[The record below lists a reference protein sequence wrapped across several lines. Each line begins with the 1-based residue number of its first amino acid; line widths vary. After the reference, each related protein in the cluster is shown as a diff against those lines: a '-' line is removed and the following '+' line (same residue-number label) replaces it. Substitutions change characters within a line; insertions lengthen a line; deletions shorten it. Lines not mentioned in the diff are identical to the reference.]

1 MLLCLGFNI
10 SIFRIFRSI
19 TDRKAQLARFAFFT
33 VPFTAGAAGWMGG
46 VELGKIML
54 GRKNEYAW
62 VAGAVV
68 PAGIHSIWR
77 RNIWKGV
84 WYGTI
89 LAGIGYA
96 YQYSCNNNLTNSFFF
111 DKSNPNIPTPLNII
125 DRDLG
130 FWNVSTRE
138 EYSTPNMTEAGIY
151 MADPGPSW
159 KKWED
164 KKSEE

>member
-1 MLLCLGFNI
+1 
-10 SIFRIFRSI
+10 
-19 TDRKAQLARFAFFT
+19 
-33 VPFTAGAAGWMGG
+33 MGG

-77 RNIWKGV
+77 RQIWKGF
-84 WYGTI
+84 WFGTI
-89 LAGIGYA
+89 LAGIGFA
-96 YQYSCNNNLTNSFFF
+96 YQFSCNNNLTNSFFF

-125 DRDLG
+125 DRDQTL
-130 FWNVSTRE
+130 WNVTTRE
-138 EYSTPNMTEAGIY
+138 EYSKIHTDAGWY
-151 MADPGPSW
+151 HEDPGPSW